1 MLFGHKTILDRLT
14 TPGSQTR
21 SPIPWSK
28 PLKQLPPIDN
38 DENTQSSPTKQK
50 AAKVSFSS
58 RVSSAGL
65 DSAKVRKFNEIPKI
79 FDTNR
84 PQTIHDVRPDPN
96 QHGLSSPLAAKREI
110 HHKLSTPLS
119 PISLRVSGVRN
130 NNNNNKPGVHAK
142 VISNKQI
149 QLTNLE
155 NNGILGSISG
165 LFPDESSP
173 KQTFA
178 FPKTGADRNKLKTVI
193 RGTAL

>member
-65 DSAKVRKFNEIPKI
+65 DSAKVRKFNEMIQADSV
-79 FDTNR
+79 DTNM
-84 PQTIHDVRPDPN
+84 TTYYNDVPAPN

-119 PISLRVSGVRN
+119 PI
-130 NNNNNKPGVHAK
+130 
-142 VISNKQI
+142 QY
-149 QLTNLE
+149 LE
-155 NNGILGSISG
+155 
-165 LFPDESSP
+165 
-173 KQTFA
+173 
-178 FPKTGADRNKLKTVI
+178 
-193 RGTAL
+193 

>member
-110 HHKLSTPLS
+110 HHKLSAP
-119 PISLRVSGVRN
+119 VFG
-130 NNNNNKPGVHAK
+130 KAK
-142 VISNKQI
+142 VC
-149 QLTNLE
+149 
-155 NNGILGSISG
+155 LGLDSSG
-165 LFPDESSP
+165 NSPDIEPRIPLFSRFVSWICLFDM
-173 KQTFA
+173 TFA
-178 FPKTGADRNKLKTVI
+178 
-193 RGTAL
+193 